1 MGVYDTMLLQAILT
15 KSEEIEK
22 EMAAIASL
30 LRRLPEIQAAA
41 LLTMQE
47 EQQKAA
53 LQGKG
58 AADLWVIPP
67 PDQR

>member
-1 MGVYDTMLLQAILT
+1 MDENDRLLLQELLVKA
-15 KSEEIEK
+15 EGIEK

-30 LRRLPEIQAAA
+30 LRRLPEIQAAV

-47 EQQKAA
+47 EQHKAA

-58 AADLWVIPP
+58 AADLWTIPSP
-67 PDQR
+67 NQR

>member
-1 MGVYDTMLLQAILT
+1 MDEWEKRLLSTLVIKADA
-15 KSEEIEK
+15 IEK
-22 EMAAIASL
+22 EMAAIASI